1 MSPHSQGGPGYR
13 TGLIAQARLRV
24 GLGIPVLA
32 LIAISGWIWGAG
44 TKSQGPLLLVA
55 FVVSYIAYAA
65 MTVYLSRRSTERSAP
80 RLLFG
85 SAVADPLMLTIALA
99 LTGDAAPIFVAFYLF
114 TILGFGFRIG
124 VRSMT
129 LCHLSSLLGFTIV
142 AGLSPTWTLGLV
154 ETLTL
159 GAFLLVIPVYATV
172 LIAQLRKAHE
182 RAERES
188 LEKSKLLTM
197 VTHELRTPLTGIV
210 ASCQLMQDSHNHQDT
225 TRYADTIIKLSAE
238 LNAHID
244 NLLDYSRH
252 QSDGLILAAMPAN
265 PRRLLDE
272 LVERLRPSAT
282 IKGLDLHVSFDS
294 RADRLFELDLR
305 LLNSV
310 LTNLAGNAI
319 KFTDHGHV
327 IIDMRVQD
335 EQDGAATLRFQ
346 VSDTGP
352 GIPEEFQ
359 SRIFEPF
366 FQVGDRSGVR
376 RHGTGLGTTIAQM
389 IVQAMGGEL
398 RLVSTVGVG
407 SRLWFDV
414 TLRKTDVDQQHA
426 LVPQTAG
433 PANLAALSILLA
445 DDDPTNRRLIAV
457 MLERDGHEVH
467 VASSGVE
474 ALELLAHMPVDAVVL
489 DYNLGDMDGA
499 QVLHMYRLGRLD
511 GAPVIVLTADTS
523 SQTAANV
530 LGAGAS
536 MVLHKPVTM
545 GTLRGALAELLGS
558 EGVRSC
564 MPVKGV
570 AVVAGLGAEL
580 HGPLPAPEERVLHA
594 VPVDF
599 VDLHELENLR
609 EVNSSAKFL
618 MDMVSASISEI
629 ERNVQDLYELID
641 CADAEGVRHKAHA
654 LKSAC
659 VYMGAM
665 RLSAI
670 AAALMETTQ
679 SQLRINGKRWR
690 GDLRAATGPTVD
702 ALKKWLEPVYRD
714 AESGV
719 A

>member
-1 MSPHSQGGPGYR
+1 MVTANESLPRYR
-13 TGLIAQARLRV
+13 LGLIAQAKLRV
-24 GLGIPVLA
+24 WLGIPVLA
-32 LIAISGWIWGAG
+32 LIAVASWFWGAG
-44 TKSQGPLLLVA
+44 AKALGPVLLVA
-55 FVVSYIAYAA
+55 FVVSYIAYAGT
-65 MTVYLSRRSTERSAP
+65 TVFLSHRIGDRKASY
-80 RLLFG
+80 LLFG
-85 SAVADPLMLTIALA
+85 TAAVDPLMLTIALS

-124 VRSMT
+124 VRSMA
-129 LCHLSSLLGFTIV
+129 LCHAVSLLGFTTV
-142 AGLSPTWTLGLV
+142 AGYSPTWTLGVV

-159 GAFLLVIPVYATV
+159 GAFLLVIPVYATI
-172 LIAQLRKAHE
+172 LIAQLRKAQE

-210 ASCQLMQDSHNHQDT
+210 ASCQLMQDSHNHDDT

-252 QSDGLILAAMPAN
+252 QSDGLTLAKMPAN

-282 IKGLDLHVSFDS
+282 IKKLDLHVSFDP

-319 KFTDHGHV
+319 KFTDLGHV
-327 IIDMRVQD
+327 VIDMRVQD
-335 EQDGAATLRFQ
+335 EREDSATLRFQ

-359 SRIFEPF
+359 ARVFEPF
-366 FQVGDRSGVR
+366 FQVGERTGA
-376 RHGTGLGTTIAQM
+376 RHRGTGLGTTIAQM
-389 IVQAMGGEL
+389 IVRAMGGEL
-398 RLVSTVGVG
+398 HLVSTVGVG

-414 TLRKTDVDQQHA
+414 TLKKTDVDEKPIT
-426 LVPQTAG
+426 VPRDVAS
-433 PANLAALSILLA
+433 PAALKILLA
-445 DDDPTNRRLIAV
+445 DDDPTNQRLIGV

-467 VASSGVE
+467 VASSGVQ
-474 ALELLAHMPVDAVVL
+474 ALELLARVHVDAIIL

-499 QVLHMYRLGRLD
+499 QVLHLYRLGRLE

-545 GTLRGALAELLGS
+545 ATLRSALSELVGGD
-558 EGVRSC
+558 GVSSC
-564 MPVKGV
+564 VPTRGMT
-570 AVVAGLGAEL
+570 VVAGLGAEL
-580 HGPLPAPEERVLHA
+580 HMSAPAPEERVLHA

-609 EVNSSAKFL
+609 EVNSSPRFL
-618 MDMVSASISEI
+618 VDMVSASISEI

-641 CADAEGVRHKAHA
+641 CADAEGVRQKAHA

-690 GDLRAATGPTVD
+690 GDLRAATGPTVN
-702 ALKKWLEPVYRD
+702 ALKTWLEPAYRET
-714 AESGV
+714 ESG
-719 A
+719 AA